1 MSNYCKVASYKVN
14 KQMLTVFL
22 YVDNEQVE
30 FGIKNTILFILVPD
44 SMKYLGINLLKY
56 KIYLREI
63 TKL

>member
-44 SMKYLGINLLKY
+44 SMKYLGINL
-56 KIYLREI
+56 
-63 TKL
+63 